1 MLSRTW
7 RGVSTHAP
15 LLNVHI
21 IRRHDTT
28 VEALPFVALDV
39 FVRLTGS
46 TIARTDDGMTSRPEF
61 ERDNVTW
68 QGVDA
73 VGREQMFPSADFDR
87 VYVDLVF
94 CHDGRGVV
102 DGTNRPVHHIAGL
115 ETPDEWQKEGA
126 LPLHP
131 PGRVSFPNR
140 DGMRRVLR
148 TLALVQVFE
157 ILSRE

>member
-1 MLSRTW
+1 VLSHTW
-7 RGVSTHAP
+7 LGVSTHVP

-21 IRRHDTT
+21 IRRHDTA
-28 VEALPFVALDV
+28 VEALPFVALSV

-46 TIARTDDGMTSRPEF
+46 IIARTDYGMTSRPEF

-73 VGREQMFPSADFDR
+73 VGREKMSPFTDFDR
-87 VYVDLVF
+87 VYVDFVF

-102 DGTNRPVHHIAGL
+102 DGANRPVNHIAGL
-115 ETPDEWQKEGA
+115 ETPDEWQKEGV
-126 LPLHP
+126 LPPHP

-140 DGMRRVLR
+140 DGM
-148 TLALVQVFE
+148 
-157 ILSRE
+157 

>member
-1 MLSRTW
+1 MLGSS
-7 RGVSTHAP
+7 VDCAP
-15 LLNVHI
+15 PAREPQSKDTRRPKLHNDI
-21 IRRHDTT
+21 I
-28 VEALPFVALDV
+28 
-39 FVRLTGS
+39 
-46 TIARTDDGMTSRPEF
+46 
-61 ERDNVTW
+61 
-68 QGVDA
+68 
-73 VGREQMFPSADFDR
+73 
-87 VYVDLVF
+87 
-94 CHDGRGVV
+94 GVV